1 MTEITMPM
9 GRYLRE
15 HPALKY
21 FFFGGKGGVG
31 KTVFAAA
38 AAIGLARQGRR
49 TLLVSTN
56 PVHSLTSLFGQDMLG
71 KHVAVEGVP
80 NLWGYEIDTRQ
91 SIERSKVEIRE
102 KIRWFLKFA
111 DITTKADDFVESATM
126 NPAFEESAMFE
137 NMIDLMFKN
146 EYDVYVFDTAP
157 TANARRLLG
166 MSKVYALW
174 VNKMLKSREEA
185 RTLRELLSFTKK
197 KEADPLMAYL
207 VSFRD
212 RMEHARVLLT
222 DPALTTFFFV
232 TLPEALPI
240 AVVTRF
246 IQWFKDFGIPVGGV
260 LVNMV
265 IDPKSVG
272 PDSAEFVKNRVAM
285 QQEHMKTIWREFDD
299 SVRAIVPLFE
309 TEVRGVPMLQR
320 LCDAIYAADGAKPA
334 AAAATPAAASRS
346 ANMTSTD
353 AAMNSRGLNESKT
366 GHMEW
371 ERIRKRP
378 EDCAGANLRRL

>member
-1 MTEITMPM
+1 MPM
-9 GRYLRE
+9 GRYVKE
-15 HPALKY
+15 NPKLKY

-38 AAIGLARQGRR
+38 AAIWLARQGRR

-56 PVHSLTSLFGQDMLG
+56 PVHSLTSLFDRDMLG
-71 KHVAVEGVP
+71 KRVAIEGVP
-80 NLWGYEIDTRQ
+80 NLWAYEIDTRQ

-146 EYDVYVFDTAP
+146 EYDAYVFDTAP

-166 MSKVYALW
+166 MSKVYSLW

-185 RTLRELLSFTKK
+185 RTLREMLSFTKK
-197 KEADPLMAYL
+197 KEADPLMEYL

-212 RMEHARVLLT
+212 RMERARVLLT
-222 DPALTTFFFV
+222 DPALTAFFFV
-232 TLPEALPI
+232 TLAEALPI

-246 IQWFKDFGIPVGGV
+246 IQWFRDFGIPVGGV

-265 IDPKSVG
+265 IDPAAAG
-272 PDSAEFVKNRVAM
+272 PDTADFVKNRVAS
-285 QQEHMKTIWREFDD
+285 QQEHMRTIWREFDD

-309 TEVRGVPMLQR
+309 TEVRGVPMLRR
-320 LCDAIYAADGAKPA
+320 LCDAMFGADRTSAAPAPSVDRPQQIGASP
-334 AAAATPAAASRS
+334 
-346 ANMTSTD
+346 
-353 AAMNSRGLNESKT
+353 
-366 GHMEW
+366 
-371 ERIRKRP
+371 
-378 EDCAGANLRRL
+378 

>member
-1 MTEITMPM
+1 MAEITMPM
-9 GRYLRE
+9 GRHLRE
-15 HPALKY
+15 HPGLKY
-21 FFFGGKGGVG
+21 LFFGGKGGVG

-56 PVHSLTSLFGQDMLG
+56 PVHSLTSLFGRDMLG

-80 NLWGYEIDTRQ
+80 NLWAYEIDTRQ
-91 SIERSKVEIRE
+91 SIERNRIEIRE

-137 NMIDLMFKN
+137 NMIDVMFKN
-146 EYDVYVFDTAP
+146 EYDAYVFDTAP

-166 MSKVYALW
+166 MSSVYSLW

-185 RTLRELLSFTKK
+185 RTLREMLSFTKK
-197 KEADPLMAYL
+197 KEADPLMEYL

-212 RMEHARVLLT
+212 RMQHARVLLT
-222 DPALTTFFFV
+222 DPKLTAFYFV

-265 IDPKSVG
+265 IDPASVG
-272 PDSAEFVKNRVAM
+272 PDAAEFVKNRLAM
-285 QQEHMKTIWREFDD
+285 QQEHMGTIWKEFDD

-309 TEVRGVPMLQR
+309 TEVRGVPMLER
-320 LCDAIYAADGAKPA
+320 LCDAIFAGDGAKPGATESAGRQEVA
-334 AAAATPAAASRS
+334 ARA
-346 ANMTSTD
+346 
-353 AAMNSRGLNESKT
+353 
-366 GHMEW
+366 
-371 ERIRKRP
+371 
-378 EDCAGANLRRL
+378 